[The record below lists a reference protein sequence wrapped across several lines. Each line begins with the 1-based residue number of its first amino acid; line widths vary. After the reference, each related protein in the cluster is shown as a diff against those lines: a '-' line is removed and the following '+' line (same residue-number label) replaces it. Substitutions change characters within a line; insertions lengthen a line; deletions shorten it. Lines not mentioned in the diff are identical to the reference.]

1 MNIKKERHWQQRVLK
16 DFKKKSPSKVK
27 IENKKIFKKYL
38 INHLN
43 LFNDNLKFPVEL
55 FKNKKVLDLGCGTGE
70 VDIILNSFG
79 AKCYCYDF
87 NEISINR
94 ANFLKNKY
102 KIKNLF
108 FKKKN
113 IEDLKIKKEFYDIS
127 VSFGVLAHVYDQ
139 EKLFRKLSES
149 TKKGGYIILGYV
161 EDGGLIQ
168 RLLHRAIIRKISK
181 KNNKDVFVLAKKIF
195 SEHINRSMKFGLRSE
210 EGIINDYLV
219 NQAYIGTP
227 MSKIISWQ
235 KKYNL
240 KIYSKS
246 PDASLPFRVDPGFQN
261 PKLEDK
267 IEREL
272 FAISNLRSVFSQ
284 KTDSKVFR
292 DILKNDKNF
301 IQKDITQLVNL
312 LTQFLQRENNK
323 ISKKELFTMIK
334 YQKKLIKKINKINNL
349 MTNYT
354 TGNFQKLSNE
364 IIEIF
369 SEISKKNFS
378 FNSLNKKIKF
388 LFKGYNGLGTSYI
401 IFKKI

>member
-149 TKKGGYIILGYV
+149 TKKK
-161 EDGGLIQ
+161 
-168 RLLHRAIIRKISK
+168 RL
-181 KNNKDVFVLAKKIF
+181 
-195 SEHINRSMKFGLRSE
+195 
-210 EGIINDYLV
+210 
-219 NQAYIGTP
+219 
-227 MSKIISWQ
+227 
-235 KKYNL
+235 YNSRL
-240 KIYSKS
+240 C
-246 PDASLPFRVDPGFQN
+246 
-261 PKLEDK
+261 
-267 IEREL
+267 
-272 FAISNLRSVFSQ
+272 
-284 KTDSKVFR
+284 
-292 DILKNDKNF
+292 
-301 IQKDITQLVNL
+301 
-312 LTQFLQRENNK
+312 
-323 ISKKELFTMIK
+323 
-334 YQKKLIKKINKINNL
+334 
-349 MTNYT
+349 
-354 TGNFQKLSNE
+354 
-364 IIEIF
+364 
-369 SEISKKNFS
+369 
-378 FNSLNKKIKF
+378 
-388 LFKGYNGLGTSYI
+388 
-401 IFKKI
+401 